1 MSLGPIS
8 RSPDL
13 KQLRDEGYDI
23 AISPHAQLVIRD
35 IPYVGAG
42 REIRRGIMVSTLNLS
57 AEVAAR
63 PDTHVVYFIGEHP
76 CDKDGNPLGK
86 VAIGSENLDIGEGP
100 VGALTFSSK
109 PPEGYADY
117 YQKMTS
123 YMRIVSAPAQALDS
137 RVTAQTY
144 PVIPSDDPESVFEYL
159 ETASSRAGIE
169 SATEKL
175 KMDRVAII
183 GLGGT
188 GSYLLDLIA
197 KTPVRE
203 IHLYDGDSFLQHN
216 AFRAPG
222 AASLTDLSEAKN
234 KAAYWRDRY
243 TPMRRNIF
251 AHEDRISEA
260 NVEEFADM
268 DFVFISIDEGPVKKL
283 IVERLEAV
291 GIDFIDVGMGVF
303 LNDGSLG
310 GQLRTTTSTEAKRS
324 HVHAKKRISF
334 LDGAVDDLYQRNI
347 QIADLNALNAA
358 LAVIKWKKLR
368 GFYIDLEAE
377 HFSIYQI
384 DGNYLLNEDG

>member
-1 MSLGPIS
+1 MSPGPIS

-42 REIRRGIMVSTLNLS
+42 REIRRGAMVSTLNLS
-57 AEVAAR
+57 GEVAAR

-76 CDKDGNPLGK
+76 CDKNGNPLGK
-86 VAIGSENLDIGEGP
+86 VAIGRENLDIGEGP
-100 VGALTFSSK
+100 VAGLTFLSK

-123 YMRIVSAPAQALDS
+123 YIRIVSAPARALDS
-137 RVTAQTY
+137 QVTAQTY
-144 PVIPSDDPESVFEYL
+144 PVIGSDDPESVFEYL
-159 ETASSRAGIE
+159 ETASSRAGSE

-175 KMDRVAII
+175 KMDRIAII

-188 GSYLLDLIA
+188 GSYLLDLVA

-234 KAAYWRDRY
+234 KAAYWRDHY
-243 TPMRRNIF
+243 SPMRRSIF

-260 NVEEFADM
+260 NVEELVNM
-268 DFVFISIDEGPVKKL
+268 EFVLICIDEGPVKKL
-283 IVERLEAV
+283 IVEHLESFDV
-291 GIDFIDVGMGVF
+291 EFIDVGMGVF
-303 LNDGSLG
+303 LSEGSLG
-310 GQLRTTTSTEAKRS
+310 GQLRTTTSPDPPVTT
-324 HVHAKKRISF
+324 
-334 LDGAVDDLYQRNI
+334 
-347 QIADLNALNAA
+347 
-358 LAVIKWKKLR
+358 
-368 GFYIDLEAE
+368 
-377 HFSIYQI
+377 
-384 DGNYLLNEDG
+384 

>member
-1 MSLGPIS
+1 MSPGPIS

-42 REIRRGIMVSTLNLS
+42 REIRRGTMVSTLNLS

-76 CDKDGNPLGK
+76 CDKIGNPLGK

-100 VGALTFSSK
+100 VAALTFSSK

-123 YMRIVSAPAQALDS
+123 YIRIVSAPAQALDS
-137 RVTAQTY
+137 QVTAQTY
-144 PVIPSDDPESVFEYL
+144 PVIESDDPESVFEYL

-169 SATEKL
+169 SAAEKL
-175 KMDRVAII
+175 KMDRIAII

-188 GSYLLDLIA
+188 GSYLLDLVA

-260 NVEEFADM
+260 NVEELVNM
-268 DFVFISIDEGPVKKL
+268 EFVFICIDEGPVKKL
-283 IVERLEAV
+283 IVEHLEACEV
-291 GIDFIDVGMGVF
+291 EFIDVGMGVF
-303 LNDGSLG
+303 LTEGSLG
-310 GQLRTTTSTEAKRS
+310 GQLRTTTSTVGKRS
-324 HVHAKKRISF
+324 HVHDKKRISF
-334 LDGAVDDLYQRNI
+334 SEGAVDDLYQRNI

-384 DGNYLLNEDG
+384 DGNHLLNEDG

>member
-1 MSLGPIS
+1 MSPGPIS

-13 KQLRDEGYDI
+13 RQLRDEGYDI

-35 IPYVGAG
+35 IPYVGDG
-42 REIRRGIMVSTLNLS
+42 GEIRRGAMVSTLDLS

-63 PDTHVVYFIGEHP
+63 PDTHVVHFIGEHP
-76 CDKDGNPLGK
+76 CDKHGNPLGK
-86 VAIGSENLDIGEGP
+86 IVIGSQNLDIGEGS
-100 VGALTFSSK
+100 VEALTFSSK

-117 YQKMTS
+117 HQKVTS
-123 YMRIVSAPAQALDS
+123 YIRIVSAPAQALDPQ
-137 RVTAQTY
+137 VTAQTY
-144 PVIPSDDPESVFEYL
+144 PVIESDDPESVFEYL

-175 KMDRVAII
+175 KMDKIAII

-188 GSYLLDLIA
+188 GSYLLDLVA

-222 AASLTDLSEAKN
+222 AASLTDLFEARN

-243 TPMRRNIF
+243 APMRRNIF

-260 NVEEFADM
+260 NVEELGNM
-268 DFVFISIDEGPVKKL
+268 EFVFICIDEGPVKKL
-283 IVERLEAV
+283 IVEHLEASKV
-291 GIDFIDVGMGVF
+291 EFIDVGMGVF
-303 LNDGSLG
+303 LSEGSLG
-310 GQLRTTTSTEAKRS
+310 GQLRTTTSTVAKRS
-324 HVHAKKRISF
+324 HVHDKKRISF
-334 LDGAVDDLYQRNI
+334 SEGAVDDIYQRNI

-384 DGNYLLNEDG
+384 DGNHLLNEDG